1 MEKYV
6 KANRKVVE
14 FLGLQNDRTQFKD
27 GCFLLWMQDLM
38 VFGNLMNFESILSQ
52 IGAIPLTGEEA
63 RQEQDGVMNRPL
75 PTATDERFIIKTTSQ
90 EESSTGP
97 EDVIDSEGSSTEGSS
112 TEGSS
117 SEEGSEGGTDGTGSE
132 GGDTQDQGGEESSAQ
147 TKEEEG

>member
-6 KANRKVVE
+6 KVNRKVVE

-38 VFGNLMNFESILSQ
+38 VFGSLINFGRILSQ

-75 PTATDERFIIKTTSQ
+75 PTATDERFIIETASQ
-90 EESSTGP
+90 EDSSTGS
-97 EDVIDSEGSSTEGSS
+97 EDVSGSEGAG
-112 TEGSS
+112 
-117 SEEGSEGGTDGTGSE
+117 SEEGSEEAASGVTGSE
-132 GGDTQDQGGEESSAQ
+132 GGDATEQGAKEPSAQ

>member
-6 KANRKVVE
+6 KVNRKVVE

-38 VFGNLMNFESILSQ
+38 VFGSLINFGRILSQ

-75 PTATDERFIIKTTSQ
+75 PTATDERFIIETASQ
-90 EESSTGP
+90 EDSSTGS
-97 EDVIDSEGSSTEGSS
+97 EDVSGSEGAG
-112 TEGSS
+112 
-117 SEEGSEGGTDGTGSE
+117 SEEGSEEAASEVTGSE
-132 GGDTQDQGGEESSAQ
+132 GGDATEQGAKEPSAQ

>member
-6 KANRKVVE
+6 KVNRKVVE

-38 VFGNLMNFESILSQ
+38 VFGNLINFGSILSQ

-63 RQEQDGVMNRPL
+63 RQEQDGVTNRPL
-75 PTATDERFIIKTTSQ
+75 PTATDERFIIETASQ
-90 EESSTGP
+90 EDSSTGS
-97 EDVIDSEGSSTEGSS
+97 EDVSGSEGAG
-112 TEGSS
+112 
-117 SEEGSEGGTDGTGSE
+117 SEEGSEEAASGVTGSE
-132 GGDTQDQGGEESSAQ
+132 GGDATEQGAKEPSAQ

>member
-6 KANRKVVE
+6 KVNRKVVE

-38 VFGNLMNFESILSQ
+38 VFGSLINFGRILSQ

-75 PTATDERFIIKTTSQ
+75 PTATDERFIIETASQ
-90 EESSTGP
+90 EDSSTGS
-97 EDVIDSEGSSTEGSS
+97 EDISGSEGAG
-112 TEGSS
+112 
-117 SEEGSEGGTDGTGSE
+117 SEEGSEEAASGVTGSE
-132 GGDTQDQGGEESSAQ
+132 GGDATEQGAKEPSAQ

>member
-6 KANRKVVE
+6 KVNRKVVE

-27 GCFLLWMQDLM
+27 GCFLLWMQDLL

-63 RQEQDGVMNRPL
+63 RQEQDGETNRPL
-75 PTATDERFIIKTTSQ
+75 PTATDERFIIKTASQ
-90 EESSTGP
+90 EDSSTGS
-97 EDVIDSEGSSTEGSS
+97 EDVC
-112 TEGSS
+112 
-117 SEEGSEGGTDGTGSE
+117 GSEGTGSEGASDSEGTGSE
-132 GGDTQDQGGEESSAQ
+132 GGDSAEQGDGESSAQ

>member
-6 KANRKVVE
+6 KVNRKVVE

-38 VFGNLMNFESILSQ
+38 VFGSLINFGRILSQ

-75 PTATDERFIIKTTSQ
+75 PTATDERFIIETASQ
-90 EESSTGP
+90 EDSSTGS
-97 EDVIDSEGSSTEGSS
+97 EDVS
-112 TEGSS
+112 
-117 SEEGSEGGTDGTGSE
+117 GSE
-132 GGDTQDQGGEESSAQ
+132 GGDATEQGAKEPSAQ

>member
-6 KANRKVVE
+6 KVNRKVVE

-38 VFGNLMNFESILSQ
+38 VFGSLINFGRILSQ

-75 PTATDERFIIKTTSQ
+75 PTATDERFIIETASQ
-90 EESSTGP
+90 EDSSTGS
-97 EDVIDSEGSSTEGSS
+97 EDVSGSEGAG
-112 TEGSS
+112 
-117 SEEGSEGGTDGTGSE
+117 SEEGSEEAASGVTGSE
-132 GGDTQDQGGEESSAQ
+132 GGDATEQGAKEHSAQ
-147 TKEEEG
+147 TREEEG

>member
-63 RQEQDGVMNRPL
+63 RQEQDGETNRPL
-75 PTATDERFIIKTTSQ
+75 PTATDERFIIETASQ
-90 EESSTGP
+90 EDSSTGS
-97 EDVIDSEGSSTEGSS
+97 EDVS
-112 TEGSS
+112 
-117 SEEGSEGGTDGTGSE
+117 GSEGAGSEETGSG
-132 GGDTQDQGGEESSAQ
+132 GGDSAEQGDGESSAQ

>member
-6 KANRKVVE
+6 KVNRKVVE

-38 VFGNLMNFESILSQ
+38 VFGSLINFGRILSQ

-63 RQEQDGVMNRPL
+63 RQEQDGVTNRPL
-75 PTATDERFIIKTTSQ
+75 PTATDERFIIETASQ
-90 EESSTGP
+90 EDSSTGS
-97 EDVIDSEGSSTEGSS
+97 EDVSGSEEG
-112 TEGSS
+112 
-117 SEEGSEGGTDGTGSE
+117 SEEGSEGSSEEAASGVTGSE
-132 GGDTQDQGGEESSAQ
+132 GGDATEQGAKEPSAQ

>member
-6 KANRKVVE
+6 KVNRKVVE

-38 VFGNLMNFESILSQ
+38 VFGNLINFGRILSQ

-63 RQEQDGVMNRPL
+63 RQEQDGVTNRPL

-90 EESSTGP
+90 ENSSTGS
-97 EDVIDSEGSSTEGSS
+97 EDVSGSEGAG
-112 TEGSS
+112 
-117 SEEGSEGGTDGTGSE
+117 SEEGSEEAGSE
-132 GGDTQDQGGEESSAQ
+132 SGDSAGQGDGEPSAQ